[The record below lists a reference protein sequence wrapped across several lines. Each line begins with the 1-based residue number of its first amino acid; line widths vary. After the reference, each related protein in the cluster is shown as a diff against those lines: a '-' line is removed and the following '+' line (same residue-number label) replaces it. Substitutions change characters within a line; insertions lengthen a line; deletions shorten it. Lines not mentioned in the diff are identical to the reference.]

1 MNSSSHPAA
10 FAMENKFRAQTMVL
24 TSTPVIF
31 TSCCSIFKA
40 SMLYTEQHFYRI
52 DHSNRIR
59 MLSTNPRKDE
69 KSLLMKI
76 SRQHA
81 FLHKYYACKH
91 RIFIEI
97 CRLRSCVRGARHNFE
112 LPEKCGHILIGFS
125 QFFRKIPQFSAVHIV
140 LWVSGI
146 QQIKN

>member
-1 MNSSSHPAA
+1 MAPVNSSSHPAA

-81 FLHKYYACKH
+81 FLHKYYASIAYLLRYADSVRAFVEPDTTLNCP
-91 RIFIEI
+91 RSVDIFW
-97 CRLRSCVRGARHNFE
+97 SGSANFS
-112 LPEKCGHILIGFS
+112 EKNRNSQQFISSSGFRV
-125 QFFRKIPQFSAVHIV
+125 FNR
-140 LWVSGI
+140 
-146 QQIKN
+146 